1 MPRVR
6 RLPPGPGGHLLGY
19 HINSP
24 LGIAAGPL
32 LNAKWVEAYARLGW
46 DVLTYGSVR
55 SRPHQALAL
64 PNIRPVENR
73 EQVAVAS
80 RRPQLNGDTTIA
92 VSLGLPSMEPHVW
105 CRDVQRARE
114 RLGEGQLLVV
124 SVVGTAELDDSP
136 DALIADYAQCAMWA
150 ADAGAHAVE
159 VNLAVAD
166 PFGEPGQ
173 LVYEHLPLAAR
184 ILHRVRTTI
193 GIPVL
198 AKFGLFRTP
207 RVLHETVTKLA
218 SWANGFVLVHGIPR
232 RVLDDEGKA
241 AFEGTGREW
250 ANVVGAATFPVA
262 SRQVE
267 EMLAWRKAGAWPHA
281 VLAVGGIST
290 VERVRHVLRE
300 GADAALVATAAL
312 YDPLLAVRFR
322 QAATASA
329 VA

>member
-1 MPRVR
+1 V
-6 RLPPGPGGHLLGY
+6 LAH
-19 HINSP
+19 HVNSP
-24 LGIAAGPL
+24 LGVAAGPL
-32 LNAKWVEAYARLGW
+32 LNARWVEAYARLGW

-55 SRPHQALAL
+55 SRPQPALSL

-73 EQVAVAS
+73 GQVAIAP
-80 RRPQLNGDTTIA
+80 RRPQLNGDMTIA
-92 VSLGLPSMEPHVW
+92 VSLGLPSAEPHVW

-114 RLGEGQLLVV
+114 RLGQGQLLIV
-124 SVVGTAELDDSP
+124 SIVGTVDPGESVDTF
-136 DALIADYAQCAMWA
+136 IADYAQCAAWA

-159 VNLAVAD
+159 VNLAVPD

-173 LVYEHLPLAAR
+173 MLYEHLPLAAR
-184 ILHRVRTTI
+184 ILYRVRTTVSV
-193 GIPVL
+193 PVL

-207 RVLHETVTKLA
+207 RVLHETATKLA
-218 SWANGFVLVHGIPR
+218 SWTNGFVLGDGIPR

-250 ANVVGAATFPVA
+250 ANVVGAATFPVC

-281 VLAVGGIST
+281 ILAVGGIST
-290 VERVRHVLRE
+290 VERARHLLRE
-300 GADAALVATAAL
+300 GADATLVATAAL
-312 YDPLLAVRFR
+312 YDPLLAARFR
-322 QAATASA
+322 QAVATSA